1 MFPRPDLR
9 TRLFLRQRSLSLLTL
24 PQIAKDFL
32 LSLNSTTAREIHPDA
47 VLSEFAHLSDFARG
61 VTAATT
67 AIFTSLSTALGF
79 APGTGFEAFHRP
91 GVPAPD
97 MLRLLKY
104 SRQPAE
110 DRGAPQNPHTD
121 LGSLT
126 VLFTQTPGL
135 QRLRPRRG
143 SEDEPA
149 WEFVAPRDGC
159 AIVNVGDG
167 MVALTN
173 GLLHSCLHRVVPM
186 PGRRMEERYSFA
198 WMARAEDATIM
209 TGLKGGSLPEIGRAG
224 KEIVT
229 SGEWLRRKFVTLRR

>member
-1 MFPRPDLR
+1 MLLSTITDFPDI
-9 TRLFLRQRSLSLLTL
+9 L
-24 PQIAKDFL
+24 PQIAKDFILGLDSTAANEDHPDPVLSDLPL
-32 LSLNSTTAREIHPDA
+32 LSR
-47 VLSEFAHLSDFARG
+47 FAND

-67 AIFTSLSTALGF
+67 AILASLSTSLGF
-79 APGTGFEAFHRP
+79 PPGTGFEVCHRA

-104 SRQPAE
+104 SRQPVE
-110 DRGAPQNPHTD
+110 DRGAPQTPHTD

-135 QRLRPRRG
+135 QRQNPRRDIEG
-143 SEDEPA
+143 DSA
-149 WEFVAPRDGC
+149 WEFVALRDGC

-173 GLLHSCLHRVVPM
+173 GLLHSCLHRVVPL

-198 WMARAEDATIM
+198 WMSRAEETTIM
-209 TGLKGGSLPEIGRAG
+209 TGLEGGNLPQGEKNG
-224 KEIVT
+224 KAVVT
-229 SGEWLRRKFVTLRR
+229 SGEWLTRKFMTLRK